1 MNDLE
6 QLLCVDLQRE
16 YSRIVGS
23 GTIGLY
29 LSLKA
34 LGLRGQSVAIPN
46 NVCFNVPLAVILS
59 GNSPLYVDIDFQT
72 LSLSPGSLRDHI
84 EDISAVVAVHGYGNM
99 CDIESIERICNN
111 RGIPLIE
118 DCCLAQGANSNGKPA
133 GSFGDISILS
143 FGSSK
148 IIEVGHGGAIL
159 TNDSLLQNQ
168 MIQIESKLASFS
180 NLNSK
185 TIQHLGSVFK
195 SIYNVYYLDGLTKA
209 CSGFINEVE
218 RSKEAFLFKFS
229 NYYLERIHNEV
240 KVIGKNIVE
249 RRRNFEK
256 IYHLLADIEG
266 KFIDIQRPPK
276 GSVIWRAC
284 FFAREKR
291 NELFKFLLG
300 KEHQIS
306 SWYPSIDLFMRK
318 REDTTWESTPNSDWI
333 SDHIV
338 NILIND
344 KINDSYLKSI
354 SRDIIGFYNRASEG

>member
-46 NVCFNVPLAVILS
+46 NVCYNVPLAVILS

-168 MIQIESKLASFS
+168 MVQIENKLPSFS

-185 TIQHLGSVFK
+185 TIRHLGLVFK
-195 SIYNVYYLDGLTKA
+195 NIYNSYYLGGLKEA
-209 CSGFINEVE
+209 CTQF
-218 RSKEAFLFKFS
+218 SKEMEKSKQAFLFRFS
-229 NYYLERIHNEV
+229 DQYLERIHSEV
-240 KVIGKNIVE
+240 KNIEKNLSI
-249 RRRNFEK
+249 RRSNYCK
-256 IYHLLADIEG
+256 VLNLLESMEG
-266 KFIDIQRPPK
+266 EFIDIPRPLSE
-276 GSVIWRAC
+276 SVIWRAC
-284 FFAREKR
+284 FFAKERR
-291 NELFKFLLG
+291 NELFKFLLDKG
-300 KEHQIS
+300 YRIS
-306 SWYPSIDLFMRK
+306 SWYPSIDLFMREK
-318 REDTTWESTPNSDWI
+318 ENSIRESTPNSDWI
-333 SDHIV
+333 SDHI
-338 NILIND
+338 INVSISD
-344 KINDSYLKSI
+344 KINDSYLNSI
-354 SRDIIGFYNRASEG
+354 ACDIICFYDRALT